1 MAVPGEPLPRGAGA
15 PAVLLR
21 CPAVPLSLFFWK
33 RLSEGRPS
41 ATDSAAAS
49 SVGGTAYR
57 RNNRDGDQMTDLSYP
72 IGKFHYEAPVTGSLS
87 EDQKLKLVDDISRT
101 PANLRAAVSGLSP
114 QQPHTPYRP
123 GGWTVRQ
130 VVHHVPDSHMNAYT
144 RMKLALTEDEPQIKP
159 YDEARW
165 AELPD
170 GKTSPIE
177 PSLAILE
184 NLHKRWVLM
193 LKSLTPADFSR
204 KFRHPEWE
212 KPMSIDDSLALYA

>member
-1 MAVPGEPLPRGAGA
+1 MAVPGEPLPRGARC

-101 PANLRAAVSGLSP
+101 PANLRAAVSSLSP
-114 QQPHTPYRP
+114 QQLDTPYRP

-130 VVHHVPDSHMNAYT
+130 VVHHVPDSHMNAFV
-144 RMKLALTEDEPQIKP
+144 RFKLALTEETPTVKT

-165 AELPD
+165 GEIAD
-170 GKTSPIE
+170 AKATPIE
-177 PSLAILE
+177 PSLALLE
-184 NLHKRWVLM
+184 NLHKRWDILLRSM
-193 LKSLTPADFSR
+193 TSEQWAR
-204 KFRHPEWE
+204 K
-212 KPMSIDDSLALYA
+212 M

>member
-1 MAVPGEPLPRGAGA
+1 MAVPGEPLPRGARC

-101 PANLRAAVSGLSP
+101 PANLRAAVSSLSP
-114 QQPHTPYRP
+114 QQLDTPYRP

-130 VVHHVPDSHMNAYT
+130 VVHHVPDSHMNAYA
-144 RMKLALTEDEPQIKP
+144 RFKLTLTEDEPEIKP
-159 YDEARW
+159 YLEAKW

-170 GKTSPIE
+170 AKTE
-177 PSLAILE
+177 PVEVSLKLLE
-184 NLHKRWVLM
+184 ALHVRWVKTLRTM
-193 LKSLTPADFSR
+193 SPAQFAGTM
-204 KFRHPEWE
+204 RH
-212 KPMSIDDSLALYA
+212 A

>member
-1 MAVPGEPLPRGAGA
+1 
-15 PAVLLR
+15 
-21 CPAVPLSLFFWK
+21 
-33 RLSEGRPS
+33 
-41 ATDSAAAS
+41 
-49 SVGGTAYR
+49 
-57 RNNRDGDQMTDLSYP
+57 
-72 IGKFHYEAPVTGSLS
+72 
-87 EDQKLKLVDDISRT
+87 
-101 PANLRAAVSGLSP
+101 
-114 QQPHTPYRP
+114 
-123 GGWTVRQ
+123 
-130 VVHHVPDSHMNAYT
+130 
-144 RMKLALTEDEPQIKP
+144 MKLALTEDEPQIKP

-212 KPMSIDDSLALYA
+212 KPMSIDDSLALYAWHGKHHVAHITTLRERNAWK